1 MPVRT
6 ISTKLAVEGEA
17 QYRQSISACNSE
29 LKTLKSDLQL
39 VESEFRNN
47 ANSIDAL
54 TKKNDALGSIFQ
66 KQEEK
71 ISTLEKALKNAQDAY
86 EKYASRVSTAQSNI
100 ERYEQALESLKN
112 STGDTA
118 EEQEALTKELDKWNA
133 ELEEA
138 QAGQAAAE
146 KGIQNWQKQLNE
158 AKIDLNNLSDTIDQN
173 SQYLREAEQSADGC
187 AKSID
192 EFGKEVKDAGE
203 DSKEFGDTSKDAIN
217 QLAAALA
224 VAGIAS
230 SVKEIADALL
240 DCVNTFAEF
249 ESQMSTVKAI
259 SGASGEEF
267 TALAEKAKYMGATTA
282 FTATE
287 AAQALEYMAM
297 AGWETGDMLDGLE
310 GVMYLAAAS
319 GEDLAST
326 SDIVTDALT
335 AFGLAAS
342 DSTHFADVLAA
353 ASSSA
358 NTNVGMMGETFKY
371 VAPVAGALGYS
382 IEDTS
387 VAIGLMANAGIKS
400 TQAGTALRSILTRL
414 ASNAGATKTQMGAL
428 EILTKNL
435 GVEFYNLDGS
445 TRDLNDVLEESRAAW
460 AGLSEEEQ
468 ISYGKIIAGQE
479 AMSGWL
485 ALMNA
490 GEGDVQKLSAAIN
503 TCGNAAKE
511 MSEIKLDNL
520 SGQMTLLESASDGLK
535 LAIGEQ
541 LAPVLTKLA
550 EAGTGAFA
558 WATDFVNDNP
568 WIVGAV
574 AGLTAALGALAV
586 GVTALSAAPAIIG
599 ALSTA
604 LNLLMANPII
614 GVTAAL
620 AGLAVAIGTW
630 AASLDDADE
639 KTKGFTDSLQDSK
652 TAYEDL
658 TTTMASQQASTKA
671 VADSLLDLLEVE
683 EKSAL
688 QKDLIAEK
696 VAQLNEA
703 IPELGL
709 YYDREKDSL
718 IGLTEAELESMVA
731 RAAAQE
737 EYEAQVARINE
748 LSTERAEIEA
758 RLTEARLALN
768 EAQETGSGNTR
779 ELKNNINEL
788 TAAQEE
794 NAAQIAALEEAS
806 SAFAEQQREAALKTE
821 TMTAKIEGLQA
832 EMEALE
838 QSYRESY
845 EAAYESI
852 SSQVSLFKDLE
863 MSADTSIS
871 DMIDSMRGQVE
882 YMETYAANIQKAME
896 MGVDLGLVQKL
907 SDGSKESAQIL
918 DTIVKGGEEDIKA
931 LNEEFAKVEE
941 GKNRFSATVADMETD
956 FERKM
961 TELSQ
966 DLGNA
971 MKEMNRQEEAY
982 QIGQNN
988 IAGLINGTASQRT
1001 ALINQYAQMGRDALA
1016 AYKREVGQASPS
1028 KKFHEVGRYDI
1039 KGIIGGVEE
1048 EKQNFIA
1055 EYESLAQMAL
1065 SSMERHLPSVVE
1077 APAPSLELSRQTA
1090 AIVDA
1095 VSNREGWGSPIQIH
1109 VDKLEVRNDSDI
1121 QRVAQELYYL
1131 TEQKRRSRGGGV
1143 L

>member
-1 MPVRT
+1 MSTRT
-6 ISTKLAVEGEA
+6 ISTKLALEGEA
-17 QYRQSISACNSE
+17 EYRAKIKNINAELGLHKSE
-29 LKTLKSDLQL
+29 LEKVQAQYKNSANTLEALSSKQS
-39 VESEFRNN
+39 
-47 ANSIDAL
+47 AL
-54 TKKNDALGSIFQ
+54 TNMLETLNKRHAEQ
-66 KQEEK
+66 AEM
-71 ISTLEKALKNAQDAY
+71 LEKAQKAQQRFAEEADSVRA
-86 EKYASRVSTAQSNI
+86 K
-100 ERYEQALESLKN
+100 LEALKN
-112 STGDTA
+112 SSSDTA
-118 EEQEALTKELDKWNA
+118 DEEKKLADELS
-133 ELEEA
+133 
-138 QAGQAAAE
+138 AAE
-146 KGIQNWQKQLNE
+146 ENMQKAANTVTTYQKQLNNTE
-158 AKIDLNNLSDTIDQN
+158 RDQAKLGDELAQT

-192 EFGKEVKDAGE
+192 KFGKEVKDAGE
-203 DSKEFGDTSKDAIN
+203 NSKEFGGTSKDAVN
-217 QLAAALA
+217 QLASALA
-224 VAGIAS
+224 AAGIAN

-240 DCVNTFAEF
+240 ECVDTFAEF

-297 AGWETGDMLDGLE
+297 AGWETDDMLNGLE
-310 GVMYLAAAS
+310 GIMHLAAAS

-335 AFGLAAS
+335 AFGMTAA
-342 DSTHFADVLAA
+342 DSAHFADVLAA
-353 ASSSA
+353 ASSSS

-382 IEDTS
+382 IEDTAI
-387 VAIGLMANAGIKS
+387 AIGLMANAGIKS
-400 TQAGTALRSILTRL
+400 TQAGTALRSILSRL
-414 ASNAGATKTQMGAL
+414 ASNAGATETQMGAL

-445 TRDLNDVLEESRAAW
+445 TRNLNDVLVESREAW
-460 AGLSEEEQ
+460 SGLSAEEQ
-468 ISYGKIIAGQE
+468 VSYGKIIAGQE

-490 GEGDVQKLSAAIN
+490 GAGDVQKLTTEIN

-541 LAPVLTKLA
+541 LAPVLTNLA
-550 EAGTGAFA
+550 KAGTGAFT

-574 AGLTAALGALAV
+574 VGLTTALGALAV
-586 GVTALSAAPAIIG
+586 GVTALSAAPIIIS

-639 KTKGFTDSLQDSK
+639 KTKDFTDSLQDNK
-652 TAYEDL
+652 AAYEDM
-658 TTTMASQQASTKA
+658 TNSMKAQQASTRA
-671 VADSLLDLLEVE
+671 VASSLRELLAVE

-688 QKDLIAEK
+688 QKDLIQRK
-696 VAQLNEA
+696 VDELNEA
-703 IPELGL
+703 VPELNL
-709 YYDREKDSL
+709 AYDREKDAL
-718 IGLTEAELESMVA
+718 IGVTDAELSSLLA
-731 RAAAQE
+731 RAEAQE
-737 EYEAQVARINE
+737 EYESQVARLGE
-748 LSTERAEIEA
+748 LTSQQAEIEA

-768 EAQETGSGNTR
+768 DAELEGAGNTQ

-806 SAFAEQQREAALKTE
+806 SAYGEQQREAARKTE
-821 TMTAKIEGLQA
+821 TMTARVEDLQA

-838 QSYRESY
+838 QSYQESY

-852 SSQVSLFKDLE
+852 SRQMGLFEDLDAK
-863 MSADTSIS
+863 ADASIS
-871 DMIDSMRGQVE
+871 DLIDSLARQAEAMDE
-882 YMETYAANIQKAME
+882 YAANIQKAME
-896 MGVDLGLVQKL
+896 LGVDQGLVKKL
-907 SDGSKESAQIL
+907 SDGSEESAKIL
-918 DTIVKGGEEDIKA
+918 AEIVSSGEAEIAA
-931 LNEEFAKVEE
+931 LNEEFRKVEQGKE
-941 GKNRFSATVADMETD
+941 DFSRTIAELEEDFSKKMDDVNRELNNTIAELDQHEAAWNAGKN
-956 FERKM
+956 
-961 TELSQ
+961 
-966 DLGNA
+966 
-971 MKEMNRQEEAY
+971 
-982 QIGQNN
+982 N
-988 IAGLINGTASQRT
+988 IQGLIDGTLGMTGALVGAYALMGQR
-1001 ALINQYAQMGRDALA
+1001 AVD
-1016 AYKREVGQASPS
+1016 AYKKEVDQHSPS
-1028 KKFHEVGRYDI
+1028 KKFEQAGRYDI
-1039 KGIIGGVEE
+1039 LGIIQGAEE
-1048 EKQNFIA
+1048 EKTRLEA
-1055 EYESLAQMAL
+1055 AYEEAAQAALRGMA
-1065 SSMERHLPSVVE
+1065 RHLPSHVDV
-1077 APAPSLELSRQTA
+1077 PDPSVELSRQA
-1090 AIVDA
+1090 ASIMRTTVEQWNGAD
-1095 VSNREGWGSPIQIH
+1095 PISIH
-1109 VDKLEVRNDSDI
+1109 IDKMEVRNDSDI
-1121 QRVAQELYYL
+1121 SRIAQELYYL